1 MSWETPVRPIILNEH
16 LALGT
21 VVMIGEFQISM
32 DLRRFGGPLGAIVAE
47 LLAKLS
53 RSSLAVI
60 VASSLVLGAC
70 SSMKMEE
77 SDLEIRDPYE
87 GFNRWSYGVNQKLD
101 KYIFGPIVV
110 GYTTIFPRQIRNRF
124 RNVLNNAD
132 TPVILANDLLQT
144 EFRRAGTTFTRF
156 GINSTVGLGGMFDVA
171 GKLGYEFHREDFGQ
185 TLAVWGVGTGPYL
198 FFPFLGP
205 TTLRDGAGMAVDTA
219 FDPLTYVN
227 WDDMQLIWVPAAI
240 TGVDGIDAYSRA
252 RPGLKQIEE
261 TSLDPYASLRSLYQQ
276 SRRDAIL
283 NGETRFEDLPSFD
296 DEEDEFDSPEP
307 ITEAPEVE

>member
-1 MSWETPVRPIILNEH
+1 
-16 LALGT
+16 
-21 VVMIGEFQISM
+21 M
-32 DLRRFGGPLGAIVAE
+32 DSRRFGGPMGTV
-47 LLAKLS
+47 LADFVSKSS
-53 RSSLAVI
+53 RSTLALVL
-60 VASSLVLGAC
+60 ASSLVLGAC
-70 SSMKMEE
+70 SSTRMTE
-77 SDLEIRDPYE
+77 SDLEINDPYE
-87 GFNRWSYGVNQKLD
+87 GFNRWSYNFNQKLD
-101 KYIFGPIVV
+101 RFIFGPIVV

-144 EFRRAGTTFTRF
+144 EWERAGTTFTRF

-185 TLAVWGVGTGPYL
+185 TLAVWGVGSGPY
-198 FFPFLGP
+198 FFLPFLGP
-205 TTLRDGAGMAVDTA
+205 TTLRDGVGRAVDTA
-219 FDPLTYVN
+219 FDPVTYIN
-227 WDDMQLIWVPAAI
+227 WDDMQLIWVPLAI

-283 NGETRFEDLPSFD
+283 NGATSFEDLPSFD
-296 DEEDEFDSPEP
+296 DGADGEFESFDNDSPP
-307 ITEAPEVE
+307 PQ

>member
-1 MSWETPVRPIILNEH
+1 
-16 LALGT
+16 
-21 VVMIGEFQISM
+21 M
-32 DLRRFGGPLGAIVAE
+32 DLTRFCRPFGRLVPKFSMKSGRTTLAALIASA
-47 LLAKLS
+47 LL
-53 RSSLAVI
+53 
-60 VASSLVLGAC
+60 LGAC
-70 SSMKMEE
+70 STSRVEE
-77 SDLEIRDPYE
+77 SDLEINDPYE

-101 KYIFGPIVV
+101 KFIFGPVVV

-144 EFRRAGTTFTRF
+144 EWRRAGTTVTRF
-156 GINSTVGLGGMFDVA
+156 GINSTIGLGGMFDVA
-171 GKLGYEFHREDFGQ
+171 GKLGHEFHREDFGQ
-185 TLAVWGVGTGPYL
+185 TLAVWGVGSGPY
-198 FFPFLGP
+198 FFIPLLGP
-205 TTLRDGAGMAVDTA
+205 TTLRDGLGRAVDTA
-219 FDPLTYVN
+219 FDPVTYID

-283 NGETRFEDLPSFD
+283 NGASSYDDLPSFD
-296 DEEDEFDSPEP
+296 DGEDEFESFDNE
-307 ITEAPEVE
+307 EAPEPAQ